1 MWRKLQ
7 TQRQAT
13 VAATRKLQWH
23 AVEVLASKAGCP
35 AVQALKGTRFL
46 SVEAPLLP
54 LSECTRSGTCSCMYR
69 KYPDR
74 RVEARREQDDTAL
87 RRAAVPTR
95 DRRIKRGRRK
105 SD

>member
-7 TQRQAT
+7 TQRHVAVAT
-13 VAATRKLQWH
+13 PRKLQWH
-23 AVEVLASKAGCP
+23 AVEVLAPKAGCP
-35 AVQALKGTRFL
+35 AAQALKGTRFL

-54 LSECTRSGTCSCMYR
+54 LSDCTRTGSCSCIHR

-74 RVEARREQDDTAL
+74 RLEARREQDDTAI

-105 SD
+105 S